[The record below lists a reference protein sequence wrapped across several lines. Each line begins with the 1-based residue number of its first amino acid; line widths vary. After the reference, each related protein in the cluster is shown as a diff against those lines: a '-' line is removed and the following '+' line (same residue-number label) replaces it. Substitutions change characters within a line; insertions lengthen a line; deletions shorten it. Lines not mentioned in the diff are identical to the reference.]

1 MDNDFHSVNMISKPC
16 DKIDLVVKQKIQDN
30 LSVLEKDC
38 SEILTQTENVLRKN
52 VTKKA
57 RLNTIS
63 RMMLFEGISFVLGVI
78 LFSLYLVVNLMNPDS
93 ELISNPKMLSENLK
107 ELSLLDLLL
116 TTKNYISLYLPSF
129 SVLPFIRT
137 VGIFIGIN
145 MVVFWLLRFVKS
157 FYTVMSKD
165 GLGSLQ

>member
-107 ELSLLDLLL
+107 ELSL
-116 TTKNYISLYLPSF
+116 
-129 SVLPFIRT
+129 
-137 VGIFIGIN
+137 
-145 MVVFWLLRFVKS
+145 
-157 FYTVMSKD
+157 
-165 GLGSLQ
+165 

>member
-129 SVLPFIRT
+129 SVL
-137 VGIFIGIN
+137 
-145 MVVFWLLRFVKS
+145 
-157 FYTVMSKD
+157 
-165 GLGSLQ
+165 